1 MQSAPA
7 FERASP
13 DAAQTPSS
21 TTNDALPVRLIWLA
35 VAAIVA
41 LTWAVGRSGYYT
53 SGSDP
58 GYYLGLVGALMML
71 ALLSY
76 SLRKRFA
83 GLRRL
88 GAMRRWFRLHMAL
101 GILGPTL
108 ILLHARYHLGS
119 LNAAVAF
126 YSMLVVAGSGVVGRF
141 IYVKIHHGLYGRQA
155 TVREMQARLGWREG
169 EVKTR
174 FHFAPEIETRL
185 RAFERDATAADRGAL
200 RRLWRFLTITWHA
213 RIVHWRCRRTLNR
226 ALARHAHRRAW
237 PAEKLAARRRAAQLL
252 IRGYL
257 DAVIDAAQFGTYER
271 LFSWWHVL
279 HVPLVYLLI
288 VSAII
293 HVIAVHMY

>member
-7 FERASP
+7 FERASA
-13 DAAQTPSS
+13 DAGQSPSS
-21 TTNDALPVRLIWLA
+21 KNDALPVRLIWLA

-41 LTWAVGRSGYYT
+41 VTWAIGHSGYYT
-53 SGSDP
+53 SGSDF
-58 GYYLGLVGALMML
+58 GYYLGLTGALMML

-76 SLRKRFA
+76 SLRKRLA
-83 GLRRL
+83 WLRRL
-88 GAMRRWFRLHMAL
+88 GSMRHWFRLHMTL
-101 GILGPTL
+101 GIVGPTL

-119 LNAAVAF
+119 VNAAVAF

-155 TVREMQARLGWREG
+155 SMREMQSRLGWREG

-174 FHFAPEIETRL
+174 FHFAPEVEKRL
-185 RAFERDATAADRGAL
+185 RSFEQRATAADRGWL
-200 RRLWRFLTITWHA
+200 RRLWQFLTIPWRA
-213 RIVHWRCRRTLNR
+213 RIVYWRCRRTLFR
-226 ALARHAHRRAW
+226 ELGKHAHKREW
-237 PAEKLAARRRAAQLL
+237 PAEKLSARRRGAAAL

-257 DAVIDAAQFGTYER
+257 DAVVDAVQFGTYER

-288 VSAII
+288 VSAIV
-293 HVIAVHMY
+293 HVVAVHMY

>member
-7 FERASP
+7 FGRASP
-13 DAAQTPSS
+13 ETGKSSS

-35 VAAIVA
+35 VAAIIA
-41 LTWAVGRSGYYT
+41 ATWTVGRSGYYT
-53 SGSDP
+53 SGSDL
-58 GYYLGLVGALMML
+58 GYYLGLTGALMML

-76 SLRKRFA
+76 SLRKRFSW
-83 GLRRL
+83 LRQL
-88 GAMRRWFRLHMAL
+88 GAMRHWFRLHMTF
-101 GILGPTL
+101 GIVGPTL
-108 ILLHARYHLGS
+108 ILLHSRYHLGS
-119 LNAAVAF
+119 VNAAVAF

-155 TVREMQARLGWREG
+155 NVREMQSRLGWREG

-174 FHFAPEIETRL
+174 FHFAPEIERRL
-185 RAFERDATAADRGAL
+185 RLFEQTATAHDRGWL
-200 RRLWRFLTITWHA
+200 GGLWRFLTVTWHA
-213 RIVHWRCRRTLNR
+213 RIVYWGCRRTLIR
-226 ALARHAHRRAW
+226 ELAGHARRREW
-237 PAEKLAARRRAAQLL
+237 PPDKFAARRRAALAL
-252 IRGYL
+252 IRDYL

-288 VSAII
+288 ISAIV

>member
-7 FERASP
+7 FERMSP
-13 DAAQTPSS
+13 DAPQPAS

-35 VAAIVA
+35 VAVIIG
-41 LTWAVGRSGYYT
+41 LTWAIGRSGYYT
-53 SGSDP
+53 SGSNA
-58 GYYLGLVGALMML
+58 GYYLGLTDASMML
-71 ALLSY
+71 TLLLY
-76 SLRKRFA
+76 SLRKRLA
-83 GLRRL
+83 WLRRL
-88 GAMRRWFRLHMAL
+88 GAMRHWFRLHMTL

-119 LNAAVAF
+119 VNAAVAF

-155 TVREMQARLGWREG
+155 NVREMQSRLGWREG

-174 FHFAPEIETRL
+174 FHFAPAVEERL
-185 RAFERDATAADRGAL
+185 HAFEQGATAADRGWL
-200 RRLWRFLTITWHA
+200 RRVWRFFTMTWHA
-213 RIVHWRCRRTLNR
+213 RIVYWRCRRTLVR
-226 ALARHAHRRAW
+226 ELARHARKRDW
-237 PAEKLAARRRAAQLL
+237 PADKLAARRRAALTL

-257 DAVIDAAQFGTYER
+257 DAVIDAAQFGAYER
-271 LFSWWHVL
+271 LFSWWHIL

-288 VSAII
+288 VSAIV

>member
-13 DAAQTPSS
+13 DAPQPVS

-35 VAAIVA
+35 VAVIIA
-41 LTWAVGRSGYYT
+41 LTWAAGRSGYYT
-53 SGSDP
+53 SGSNA
-58 GYYLGLVGALMML
+58 GYYLGLAGALMML
-71 ALLSY
+71 TLLLY
-76 SLRKRFA
+76 SLRKRLA
-83 GLRRL
+83 WLRRL
-88 GAMRRWFRLHMAL
+88 GAMRHWFRLHMTL

-119 LNAAVAF
+119 VNAAVAF

-155 TVREMQARLGWREG
+155 NVREMQSRLGWREG

-174 FHFAPEIETRL
+174 FHFAPDVEKRL
-185 RAFERDATAADRGAL
+185 QAFEQGATAADRGWL
-200 RRLWRFLTITWHA
+200 RRVWRFFTMTWHA
-213 RIVHWRCRRTLNR
+213 RIVYWRCRRTLIR
-226 ALARHAHRRAW
+226 ELARHARKRDW
-237 PAEKLAARRRAAQLL
+237 PADKLAARRRAALTL

-257 DAVIDAAQFGTYER
+257 DAVIDAAQFGAYER
-271 LFSWWHVL
+271 LFSWWHIL

-288 VSAII
+288 VSAIV